1 LSDNLEEKFKNFL
14 KLFWLRPENAILCTF
29 MSKAIDDF
37 EFKSPSLDLACGDGL
52 FTFYHLGGRLSDDYD
67 FFTHTKSEK
76 FTHQTYTDIFDSITD
91 DFKLNITSKPEIQ
104 IDYGTDW
111 KQALLD
117 KSKAL
122 GLYKNLVLHDNNNTP
137 LPFQDNFFMSIF
149 SDAVYWTKKDRV
161 DAILGE
167 LHRVLHPEGK
177 AALELLTPS
186 HLEFLDQISEILGPQ
201 AVEILD
207 RKRRFTMHG
216 RHSYQEYVELIKKNG
231 FKILDVKNTYP
242 NKLLLDIW
250 NVGLRPIQHLLIQMV
265 NSIPSDKRKRIKDEW
280 VDIFFELGKPLLKL
294 SENYNIEDQPY
305 PTFILGK

>member
-1 LSDNLEEKFKNFL
+1 MSDNLEEKFKNYL
-14 KLFWLRPENAILCTF
+14 RLFWLRPENALLATF
-29 MSKAIDDF
+29 MSRALDDF

-52 FTFYHLGGRLSDDYD
+52 FIFYHLGGRLSDDYD
-67 FFTHTKSEK
+67 FFTHTKSEQ
-76 FTHQTYTDIFDSITD
+76 FTHQTYTDIFDYITD
-91 DFKLNITSKPEIQ
+91 DFKLNITAKPEIQ

-117 KSKAL
+117 KASKL

-186 HLEFLDQISEILGPQ
+186 HLEFLDQISEILDPQ

-216 RHSYQEYVELIKKNG
+216 RHNYEEFRELIEQNG
-231 FKILDVKNTYP
+231 FKIEEVKNTYP
-242 NKLLLDIW
+242 NRILLDIW
-250 NVGLRPIQHLLIQMV
+250 NIGLRPIQHLLIQMV
-265 NSIPSDKRKRIKDEW
+265 DSLPLAKRQKIKNEW
-280 VDIFFELGKPLLKL
+280 VDIFYQLVKPLLAL
-294 SENYNIEDQPY
+294 PETYSIENQPY
-305 PTFILGK
+305 PTFILRK